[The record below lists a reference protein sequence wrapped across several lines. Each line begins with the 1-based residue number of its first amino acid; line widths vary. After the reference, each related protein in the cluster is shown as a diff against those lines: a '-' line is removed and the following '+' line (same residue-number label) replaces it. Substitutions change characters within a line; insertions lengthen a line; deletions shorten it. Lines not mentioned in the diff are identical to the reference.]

1 MLKKLESGSGG
12 QNWLGK
18 YFALGLVW
26 GASFLFIEMGLLSF
40 SPLGVTFWRFFLGAI
55 ALWFFISAKR
65 LSRKIT
71 FKFALKILFVS
82 MLMNAVPGALFAF
95 AQQHVSTVI
104 ASIIN
109 TGTPIATL
117 IVMLLVFR
125 EELPTKRQVLGVLV
139 GLFGALWALGISTGD
154 LGENDPVGVV
164 AVVLAIL
171 CYGVAIPFSHKY
183 LVGQNVASEVIAT
196 WQVTLAAI
204 VLAPAYLFSGK
215 LILEPLSLETLASM
229 IVMGVFASG
238 LAYVWNLQ
246 LISKVGSAVAS
257 TVVYPTLIV
266 SLIIGWL
273 IIGEPF
279 TWNLPIGAALVAI
292 GSAITQRQTQS

>member
-55 ALWFFISAKR
+55 ALWVFISVKK

-154 LGENDPVGVV
+154 LGENDPIGVV

-204 VLAPAYLFSGK
+204 VLAPAYLFSGN

-292 GSAITQRQTQS
+292 GSAITQRRTQS